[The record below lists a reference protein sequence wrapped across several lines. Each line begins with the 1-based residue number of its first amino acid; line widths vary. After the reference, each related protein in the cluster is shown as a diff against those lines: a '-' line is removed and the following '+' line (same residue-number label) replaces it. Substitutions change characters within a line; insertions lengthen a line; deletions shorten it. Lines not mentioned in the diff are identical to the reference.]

1 MFSAK
6 RKEHST
12 KLFFLLSVFFFLF
25 FFLTTNYQLL
35 TFISAEPNCDSP
47 GPGDIDYCISK
58 IEQEINALKPAQEY
72 NKKELSD
79 LRTQITSL
87 EKRIAGLSNQLEITQ
102 KDIEKREEDLAYA
115 EEIFVEKTKNHYKFL
130 RIYDPLLPFL
140 SSEDASEAFREIAF
154 RQKAA
159 KEDIKTM
166 EKYGEDLL
174 VLKNDKETLEKNKV
188 SLSTL
193 RLQVSQRA
201 QFLAGEVEK
210 TEKYLATL
218 SAKQEELI
226 ALKAGGFQ
234 TSVGDTPPTL
244 EPCSGPPG
252 SSNYC
257 DPGFRPAFAA
267 FSFGAPHRTGMS
279 QYGAFGRAKSGQSA
293 EVILSA
299 YYQGAE
305 LNKAYPVPATI
316 GVSGYGRVSFED
328 NYLLGIYEVPER
340 WGNEGGFE
348 ALKAQAVAARSYALA
363 VTNNGAGTICTTEA
377 CQVYKP
383 QLKSGKWAEAVYA
396 TRGWV
401 MTKGGAPAT
410 TYYASTSGGFTIS
423 QWGWSGIKDAKD
435 GDWPG
440 QAYEKI
446 ASSPWFY
453 KAWYRTRAGST
464 CGRSN
469 PWLKSEELADILNAW
484 QILYK
489 GGGDVSRISPVDTN
503 CWNGNPYSLSEL
515 ASIGG
520 YNSVSSVSV
529 TYSNS
534 GSTQSLN
541 FATNKGSVSMS
552 GEEFKKAF
560 NLRAPGYIGLKSSL
574 FNIEKL

>member
-12 KLFFLLSVFFFLF
+12 KLFFLLSLFFFLF
-25 FFLTTNYQLL
+25 FFLLPTYYLLL
-35 TFISAEPNCDSP
+35 TTISAEPNCDSP

-174 VLKNDKETLEKNKV
+174 GLKNDKETLEKNKV

-193 RLQVSQRA
+193 RSQVSQRA

-267 FSFGAPHRTGMS
+267 
-279 QYGAFGRAKSGQSA
+279 
-293 EVILSA
+293 
-299 YYQGAE
+299 
-305 LNKAYPVPATI
+305 
-316 GVSGYGRVSFED
+316 
-328 NYLLGIYEVPER
+328 
-340 WGNEGGFE
+340 
-348 ALKAQAVAARSYALA
+348 
-363 VTNNGAGTICTTEA
+363 
-377 CQVYKP
+377 
-383 QLKSGKWAEAVYA
+383 
-396 TRGWV
+396 
-401 MTKGGAPAT
+401 
-410 TYYASTSGGFTIS
+410 
-423 QWGWSGIKDAKD
+423 
-435 GDWPG
+435 
-440 QAYEKI
+440 
-446 ASSPWFY
+446 
-453 KAWYRTRAGST
+453 
-464 CGRSN
+464 
-469 PWLKSEELADILNAW
+469 
-484 QILYK
+484 
-489 GGGDVSRISPVDTN
+489 
-503 CWNGNPYSLSEL
+503 
-515 ASIGG
+515 
-520 YNSVSSVSV
+520 
-529 TYSNS
+529 
-534 GSTQSLN
+534 
-541 FATNKGSVSMS
+541 
-552 GEEFKKAF
+552 
-560 NLRAPGYIGLKSSL
+560 
-574 FNIEKL
+574 

>member
-1 MFSAK
+1 M
-6 RKEHST
+6 
-12 KLFFLLSVFFFLF
+12 
-25 FFLTTNYQLL
+25 
-35 TFISAEPNCDSP
+35 
-47 GPGDIDYCISK
+47 
-58 IEQEINALKPAQEY
+58 
-72 NKKELSD
+72 
-79 LRTQITSL
+79 RTQITSL

>member
-174 VLKNDKETLEKNKV
+174 GLKNDKETLEKNKV